1 MGNIILGNK
10 KIYITIYY
18 LQMYKSVV
26 RVTLTSV
33 VLGLSLPMNNV
44 WLGFPFTSLLGEYS
58 ECIAR
63 TIARSWGSVSVP
75 SSKGM
80 QVSSSNFIYFLNYLL
95 LILITNSNNLGHF
108 SVVFSVKNIDP
119 KILGIV
125 VNTISLINHK
135 L

>member
-10 KIYITIYY
+10 NIYITIYY
-18 LQMYKSVV
+18 LQMYNSVV

-80 QVSSSNFIYFLNYLL
+80 QVSSNNFILL
-95 LILITNSNNLGHF
+95 FFKLLTANFNNKF
-108 SVVFSVKNIDP
+108 Q
-119 KILGIV
+119 
-125 VNTISLINHK
+125 
-135 L
+135 